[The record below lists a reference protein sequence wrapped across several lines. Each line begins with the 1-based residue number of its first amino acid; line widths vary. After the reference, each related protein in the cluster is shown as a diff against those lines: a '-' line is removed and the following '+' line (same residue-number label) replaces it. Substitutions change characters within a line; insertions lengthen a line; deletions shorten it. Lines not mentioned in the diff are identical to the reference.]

1 MAAPTPT
8 TEPVSL
14 IAGDTARW
22 LRALP
27 DYPAS
32 AGWVLTYTLANAAQ
46 RITFASTASGDD
58 HLVSVPA
65 ATTAAWPAGAYEWR
79 AQVTKGAEV
88 YTVANGSTV
97 VQPSFGTAIDSR
109 SHARVM
115 LAQIEAYLQ
124 NAGNLTAASYE
135 IAGRKLA
142 RYPLADLLVMR
153 SKYQYEVAR
162 EDAAQNAARGLPD
175 KRRVMVRFG
184 G

>member
-1 MAAPTPT
+1 MAAPNLT
-8 TEPVSL
+8 TEPASL

-22 LRALP
+22 VKTLP

-32 AGWVLTYTLANAAQ
+32 AGWALAYILVSATQ
-46 RITFASTASGDD
+46 RITFASTPSGDD

-79 AQVTKGAEV
+79 AQVSNGPEV
-88 YTVANGSTV
+88 YTVATGSTV
-97 VQPSFGTAIDSR
+97 VQPSFGAAIDSR

-142 RYPLADLLVMR
+142 RYALADLMALR
-153 SKYQYEVAR
+153 SKYQFEVAR

>member
-8 TEPVSL
+8 TEPASL

-22 LRALP
+22 VKTLP

-32 AGWVLTYTLANAAQ
+32 AGWALTYTLANAAQ
-46 RITFASTASGDD
+46 RINFAATASGDD

-65 ATTAAWPAGAYEWR
+65 TTTANWPAGAYEWR
-79 AQVTKGAEV
+79 AQVSSGSDV
-88 YTVANGSTV
+88 FTVATGSTV
-97 VQPSFGTAIDSR
+97 VQPSFGAAVESR
-109 SHARVM
+109 SHARIM

-142 RYPLADLLVMR
+142 RYPLADLLAMR
-153 SKYQYEVAR
+153 SKYQFEVAR